1 MLIFGM
7 SFITFY
13 RPTGEQGGE
22 IEIDTGSFLVSE
34 EGSGQ
39 PPGGGGSVSVP
50 MPDIMEI
57 SAPAP
62 AVVEMAAL
70 TTANPTMSFS
80 LPAGAA
86 LSGVS
91 PRIGVGRANVSN
103 TVSGSPGEGV
113 GSGGGNGGGIGGGN
127 GSGAGVGQGTGDS
140 DGGEGVGKR
149 IKKIGR
155 IPIDAEKLG
164 VIIDTSTSMKP
175 RSDSA
180 KNQAMRYKNAII
192 KTMGSCDILKK
203 QRNGPAVLDFVEEF
217 GEQGVDAVYWLCDL
231 QDYQSE
237 EGVEILAEM
246 LERYEM
252 KLYISSWDQPP
263 SPRLQ
268 TIVQNSGGAVE
279 LNGRLQD

>member
-149 IKKIGR
+149 IKRIGR

-164 VIIDTSTSMKP
+164 VVLDVSTSMSPHSGASK
-175 RSDSA
+175 R
-180 KNQAMRYKNAII
+180 QAMRYKNAVVE
-192 KTMGSCDILKK
+192 TL
-203 QRNGPAVLDFVEEF
+203 NGCSLSQTKPIFDKLA
-217 GEQGVDAVYWLCDL
+217 EQSVDAIYWLCDL
-231 QDYQSE
+231 QDFQSE
-237 EGVEILAEM
+237 EALDALAKM
-246 LERYEM
+246 LTDGKI
-252 KLYISSWDQPP
+252 KLYISSWDKPP
-263 SPRLQ
+263 SPRLFG
-268 TIVQNSGGAVE
+268 IAQNSGGAVE
-279 LNGRLQD
+279 VNGKLLTAIE